1 MIPKSSRLQSN
12 ASMAKKG
19 KKRNGKSKRR
29 GGGKRHRGRQGK
41 RMSVQQE
48 RKLRDI
54 HNLART
60 LAKASEGELTSVL
73 KCMNKHGRNAMYEC
87 IRNTLYHKGIPKFK
101 QRELRAKLEPHK
113 KDLKYLADG
122 KRSEVRRR
130 KLLVQKGGILPI
142 ILSVVAPL
150 ISSLLSSVL

>member
-1 MIPKSSRLQSN
+1 
-12 ASMAKKG
+12 MAKKG
-19 KKRNGKSKRR
+19 KKS
-29 GGGKRHRGRQGK
+29 GKRKGRVDGK
-41 RMSVQQE
+41 RKGRGDGKRTRRRRQRKSMSVKQE

-101 QRELRAKLEPHK
+101 QRELRTKLEPHK

-150 ISSLLSSVL
+150 ISSLLSAAL